1 MRLLTIGVG
10 TKGAEISSLLHKKG
24 VKVNRIP
31 LFRCYAILNDIEH
44 VGRVKLN
51 ERNKFYLPKN
61 SDVTGVI
68 NEIMSRYEIHEGAM
82 LITSV
87 SEEDVNVTVELSRK
101 LREILD
107 DPVMVLCVLSL
118 KDVDSGELRN
128 RIRRL
133 KEFSDYLILTREESV
148 NGCVEALN
156 VLARV
161 GEIDLKRRIA
171 GEVVV
176 DTSDLFNALTRDGFT
191 VLGQSK
197 RSVPIFK
204 FFMKRSQ
211 LLALRTQRMV
221 EMVKDA
227 VRNLSFDGD
236 IESAK
241 SSLIVF
247 AGNPDEIT
255 MDGLFASIS
264 FVESLNEDMVVRYG
278 DYPIPKARFVSV
290 VVLFSGLRKIKF
302 D

>member
-10 TKGAEISSLLHKKG
+10 TKGAEVSSLLHRKG

-31 LFRCYAILNDIEH
+31 LFRCYAVLDDVDE
-44 VGRVKLN
+44 VGKLKLN
-51 ERNKFYLPKN
+51 EKNKFYLPKS
-61 SDVTGVI
+61 SDVTGIV

-82 LITSV
+82 LITSIK
-87 SEEDVNVTVELSRK
+87 EEDVNVTVELGSRLK
-101 LREILD
+101 EILD
-107 DPVMVLCVLSL
+107 DPVMILGILDL
-118 KDVDSGELRN
+118 KETDSGELRGK
-128 RIRRL
+128 IKKL
-133 KEFSDYLILTREESV
+133 KDSSDYLILTKDENV
-148 NGCVEALN
+148 NECVEALN

-161 GEIDLKRRIA
+161 GEIDLRRRIA

-176 DTSDLFNALTRDGFT
+176 DTSDLFNALTKDGFT

-197 RSVPIFK
+197 RNIPLFK

-221 EMVKDA
+221 DMVRDA

-236 IESAK
+236 IRSAK

-264 FVESLNEDMVVRYG
+264 FVEGLNEDMVVRYG
-278 DYPIPKARFVSV
+278 DYPIPRARFVSV

>member
-10 TKGAEISSLLHKKG
+10 TKGAEVSSLLHRKG

-31 LFRCYAILNDIEH
+31 LFRCYAVLDDVDE
-44 VGRVKLN
+44 VGKLKLN
-51 ERNKFYLPKN
+51 EKNKFYLPKS
-61 SDVTGVI
+61 SDVTGIV

-82 LITSV
+82 LITSIK
-87 SEEDVNVTVELSRK
+87 EEDVNVTVELGSRLK
-101 LREILD
+101 EILD
-107 DPVMVLCVLSL
+107 DPVMILGILDL
-118 KDVDSGELRN
+118 KETDSGELRGK
-128 RIRRL
+128 IKKL
-133 KEFSDYLILTREESV
+133 KDSSDYLILTKDENV
-148 NGCVEALN
+148 NECVEALN

-161 GEIDLKRRIA
+161 GEIDLRRRIA

-176 DTSDLFNALTRDGFT
+176 DTSDLFNALTKDGFT

-197 RSVPIFK
+197 RNIPLFK

-221 EMVKDA
+221 DMVKDA

-236 IESAK
+236 IRSAK

-264 FVESLNEDMVVRYG
+264 FVEGLNEDMVVRYG
-278 DYPIPKARFVSV
+278 DYPIPRARFVSV